1 MNNSQRLAE
10 LIKGIDGSYLT
21 EAEKNNAILS
31 AERSETLV
39 ELVFSAYTS
48 VKNALVKVKNS
59 LVPSIQAHKH
69 QA

>member
-21 EAEKNNAILS
+21 EAEKNNAIVS
-31 AERSETLV
+31 AERSETMIEVAFYAYKSVKKGLV
-39 ELVFSAYTS
+39 K
-48 VKNALVKVKNS
+48 VKNALV
-59 LVPSIQAHKH
+59 PSIQPRKH

>member
-21 EAEKNNAILS
+21 EAEKNNALLS

-39 ELVFSAYTS
+39 ELVFAAYNS
-48 VKNALVKVKNS
+48 VKNAIIKLKTA